1 MGSFLLGKEG
11 RCIRKIILLDMYDNR
26 IFSCNGGYAQLQWRI
41 CSVAMEDM
49 LNCNGG
55 YAQLQWRTC
64 LTAVE
69 DMLSCNGEEGYA

>member
-1 MGSFLLGKEG
+1 MDSFLLGEEG

-55 YAQLQWRTC
+55 YA
-64 LTAVE
+64 
-69 DMLSCNGEEGYA
+69 